1 MRRRLDGPVCG
12 LPFVLLLVVVL
23 AGGTSAFAKKPA
35 KDPEPPGGLARVY
48 VFYSEPPFDYQL
60 GRKIR
65 IHLATVWDRDKMER
79 KIRKEVAKAGGDL
92 VILERS
98 FMEMDEPIREVV
110 TPGPRGPQRSL
121 KLPTQTAYVEG
132 RVATRIDDDPP
143 RDCER
148 VYAAD
153 FETVWNAVLDVVDTL
168 GWQPDTLDTESRY
181 LTTSPVVTAAVTMDC
196 DDETS
201 SWLPAVFTVYVNS
214 YAEESLVR
222 LDVTFVDRES
232 GAPTAC
238 RSVGVYEKAFFR
250 QVDDRLMLDP

>member
-1 MRRRLDGPVCG
+1 MRRRLDGPACG

-23 AGGTSAFAKKPA
+23 AGGTSAFAKEPPKEA
-35 KDPEPPGGLARVY
+35 EPPGGLARVY

-65 IHLATVWDRDKMER
+65 IRLASVWDRDKMER
-79 KIRKEVAKAGGDL
+79 KIRKEVAKAGGDV

-98 FMEMDEPIREVV
+98 FMEMDDSIREVV
-110 TPGPRGPQRSL
+110 TRGPRRSL

-132 RVATRIDDDPP
+132 RVATRIDDDPQ

-168 GWQPDTLDTESRY
+168 GWQPDTVDTESRY
-181 LTTSPVVTAAVTMDC
+181 LTTSPVVTAVVTMDC

-222 LDVTFVDRES
+222 LDVTFVARES
-232 GAPTAC
+232 GSPTAC
-238 RSVGVYEKAFFR
+238 RSVGVYETTFFR
-250 QVDDRLMLDP
+250 QMDDRLILGR